1 MNLRAASAFA
11 AAATVAACASSCG
24 RHVEPGSF
32 RFQEVPEESSGLT
45 FRHELPGGVLDN
57 LPKSAM
63 GGIALIDYDG
73 DGRVDVFCP
82 NGGWDDRI
90 AGIAGKP
97 EKPARCRLYRN
108 LGGMKYEDVTEKAG
122 VGFEGASFGAC
133 VGDFDGDGRPDL
145 FVPAYGMPALLRNK
159 GDGTFEDVA
168 GRAGLVPGFYA
179 GATFLDYDRDG
190 VLDLFASQ
198 YVNAADIDQALNR
211 AGDFAPPGAYQPQP
225 ARLLRGRGDGTFED
239 ATHKARVATAGKG
252 MGVLATDVDDDG
264 WIDVVVANDGMPNF
278 VWRAQGDGTFA
289 DAASRLGVAF
299 GLDGEARASMGVT
312 AADLDGDGR
321 LDYLMPDT
329 RGGTIYVAK
338 GRYFTDRAKDWA
350 IAAMSFGQIG
360 WTDVAFDAENDG
372 RIDLW
377 KVHGDLRTLDP
388 QWPKLVSNRGAGPT
402 GATIFEYNPPPVNRE
417 FEGAET
423 GMTGRGAVAADF
435 DDDGR
440 EDLLALSLNGRLH
453 LFRNVTENPGRF
465 LRVRLAGKPGN
476 TMAIGARLTARAGD
490 LRVVREVSS
499 SSGYISAPDARLHIG
514 LGDASSLDDV
524 VVRWPSG
531 KEQKVGSL
539 EAGGD
544 RVIRE
549 E

>member
-1 MNLRAASAFA
+1 MTRAAVLVALVLA
-11 AAATVAACASSCG
+11 AAGCG
-24 RHVEPGSF
+24 PHVVPGSF
-32 RFQEVPEESSGLT
+32 RFTEVAEESSGLT
-45 FRHELPGGVLDN
+45 FRHELPGRVLDN
-57 LPKSAM
+57 LSKSAM

-73 DGRVDVFCP
+73 DGKVDVFCP
-82 NGGWDDRI
+82 NGGWDVRI

-108 LGGMKYEDVTEKAG
+108 LGGMKFEDVTEKSG
-122 VGFEGASFGAC
+122 VGFEGAAFGAC

-168 GRAGLVPGFYA
+168 ERAGLVAGFYA

-198 YVNAADIDQALNR
+198 YVDAGDIDQALNQP
-211 AGDFAPPGAYQPQP
+211 GNFAPPGAYRPQP
-225 ARLLRGRGDGTFED
+225 ARLWHGRGDGTFED
-239 ATHKARVATAGKG
+239 VTHKARVDTVGKG
-252 MGVLATDVDDDG
+252 MGLLATDVDDDG
-264 WIDVVVANDGMPNF
+264 RVDIVVANDGMPNF
-278 VWRAQGDGTFA
+278 VWRAQEDGTFA
-289 DAASRLGVAF
+289 DAAGRLGMAF

-329 RGGTIYVAK
+329 RGGTVYVAK
-338 GRYFTDRAKDWA
+338 GRFFTDRAKDWA
-350 IAAMSFGQIG
+350 IAAMTFGQIG

-372 RIDLW
+372 LVDLW
-377 KVHGDLRTLDP
+377 KVHGDLRTFDP
-388 QWPKLVSNRGAGPT
+388 LWPKIVSNRGVGPT
-402 GATIFEYNPPPVNRE
+402 GAMQFEYNPPPVGSE
-417 FEGAET
+417 SDGAET

-453 LFRNVTENPGRF
+453 LFRNVTEHPGRF
-465 LRVRLAGKPGN
+465 VRVRLAGKPGN
-476 TMAIGARLTARAGD
+476 TMALGARLTARAGH
-490 LRVVREVSS
+490 LRVVREVSGS
-499 SSGYISAPDARLHIG
+499 TGYISAPDVRLHIG
-514 LGDASSLDDV
+514 LGDEGSLDDV

-539 EAGGD
+539 EAGRD
-544 RVIRE
+544 HVIRE